1 MVDLTGS
8 VLYEKINIGVK
19 PGIVVNRARHAR
31 YFRLGKIVPY
41 GRITRIL
48 DLLSDAKKREAAT
61 AKCPFESCHNTF
73 YWKQLYKSRLNHVV

>member
-48 DLLSDAKKREAAT
+48 DLLSDAKK
-61 AKCPFESCHNTF
+61 KGSSDVPSVP
-73 YWKQLYKSRLNHVV
+73 LNLAIILFIGNSYTNRD